1 MQKLKSA
8 SFFRNDD
15 VIVIQP
21 ILTWFVNLQKM
32 YCNDL
37 SFLYQRNFF
46 NKKKF
51 HHVRNLRKKP
61 GHNLNSEDFLLCK
74 DSKLSVSYQY
84 FLFKLV
90 NTTYQKR
97 SNFPRKTFT
106 LLRIKVRLFYR
117 RKPTT
122 I

>member
-15 VIVIQP
+15 VITSYT
-21 ILTWFVNLQKM
+21 LFSLG
-32 YCNDL
+32 L
-37 SFLYQRNFF
+37 STCKKCTVMICPFF
-46 NKKKF
+46 TKETFSTKKI

>member
-46 NKKKF
+46 NKKKI

-106 LLRIKVRLFYR
+106 LLRIKVRIFYR
-117 RKPTT
+117 RKPT
-122 I
+122 II